1 MKGREMEAGDSSA
14 GKGFACFF
22 FNAGFFLPANFDE
35 SERVEIPFLY
45 KKELDILS
53 LPIGGKAR

>member
-1 MKGREMEAGDSSA
+1 MERGGSSA

-22 FNAGFFLPANFDE
+22 FNAGLFLSANFDE
-35 SERVEIPFLY
+35 SDRVEIPFLY